1 MVVTPLRGSFDV
13 RSEPQRWVRKLSY
26 ELLGAVASLGT
37 LVVIAATA
45 VAAIVQLRHIRASNQ
60 LSIVLGYLSQVES
73 DEMQQRLAFVRNELA
88 KKMEDPSFR
97 AGLEAP
103 PIDRTAHPEMY
114 VMDYYDNLGRVMSL
128 RLVDDNVIL
137 GGEAFR
143 AMAFW
148 KLLEPTIG
156 VIRRYRPDR
165 SQYADFFVDFEYLV
179 SRARQY
185 ASDPHVLDRLPYF
198 PRIPITDKWSAVD
211 TQPLS
216 DKTQ

>member
-1 MVVTPLRGSFDV
+1 MP
-13 RSEPQRWVRKLSY
+13 Y
-26 ELLGAVASLGT
+26 ELLSAVASLGT
-37 LVVIAATA
+37 FVVIAATA
-45 VAAIVQLRHIRASNQ
+45 IAAIVQLRHIRASNQ
-60 LSIVLGYLSQVES
+60 LNIVLGYLNQAES
-73 DEMQQRLAFVRNELA
+73 KEMQERLAFVRNELA
-88 KKMEDPSFR
+88 KKMGDPAFR

-103 PIDRTAHPEMY
+103 PIDRIEHPEMY

-137 GGEAFR
+137 AGEAFR

-165 SQYADFFVDFEYLV
+165 SHYADFFVDFEYLV

-185 ASDPHVLDRLPYF
+185 ASDPHVLDRLPKF
-198 PRIPITDKWSAVD
+198 PRIPIADKWSVI
-211 TQPLS
+211 
-216 DKTQ
+216 DKHTSSGKTKA